1 MKRVA
6 SLLVCLV
13 FAACNR
19 SEEPAAKTQASKA
32 EQVQAASKQ
41 EALKAEEDKEP
52 AKAEPAKQETGEG
65 AQKAEGEAAASEEAK
80 AEGEAAEENKPAYS
94 QAMLNPDKANL
105 KAPAKYTVRL
115 KTTRGDVLID
125 VTRDWAPLA
134 ADRFYNLVKMGFF
147 TDVAFFR
154 VIAGFMAQAGVHGD
168 PKINE
173 IWGHRSFKDEAPK
186 QSNTRG
192 MVSFAAAG
200 KDSRATQF
208 FINFADNSRLDHYPP
223 SGFVPFGKV
232 RRMTAMNRI
241 YAGYGE
247 GAPMGRG
254 PDQTRLNKEGNAY
267 LAAEFPQLDY
277 IKEAVIE
284 E

>member
-1 MKRVA
+1 MI
-6 SLLVCLV
+6 
-13 FAACNR
+13 
-19 SEEPAAKTQASKA
+19 
-32 EQVQAASKQ
+32 
-41 EALKAEEDKEP
+41 
-52 AKAEPAKQETGEG
+52 
-65 AQKAEGEAAASEEAK
+65 
-80 AEGEAAEENKPAYS
+80 
-94 QAMLNPDKANL
+94 
-105 KAPAKYTVRL
+105 
-115 KTTRGDVLID
+115 ID
-125 VTRDWAPLA
+125 VTREWAPLA

-173 IWGHRSFKDEAPK
+173 IWGRRGIKDEAPK

-208 FINFADNSRLDHYPP
+208 FINFGDNSRLDHYPP

-232 RRMTAMNRI
+232 RKMTALDRI

-254 PDQTRLNKEGNAY
+254 PNQVRMNKEGNAY

-277 IKEAVIE
+277 IREATLE
-284 E
+284 